1 MDLME
6 KIVSL
11 CKRRGFVY
19 PGSELYGGLNGTWDL
34 GPLGADLARNIKYE
48 WWQSMVASREDV
60 VGLNSSILHATAVWQ
75 ASGHISSFT
84 DTLVECKKC
93 HTRFRQDQIEGKCD
107 SCGGSQFTSPKQFNT
122 MFKTHIGPT
131 EENSSLLYLRPETAQ
146 GIFINYKNVLN
157 STRIGIP
164 FGIAQIG
171 KGFRNEITTGN
182 FLFRVREFEM
192 MELEFFV
199 EPGTDIKWHD
209 YWKNSRLEWF
219 IGLGIKPE
227 NIKIVSLPKED
238 IAHYSRGTAE
248 LWYNWPFMGFGELE
262 GIANRGD
269 YDLTQHSKH
278 SGQDLTYTEASGKK
292 YIPYVIEPSVG
303 VGRAMLAFLVDA
315 YFEVG
320 ERVVLKLHPKLSPFK
335 VAVFPL
341 LANKPDLVNK
351 AQEIYKHLKLELK
364 LPTAFD
370 DRGNIGKRYYAQ
382 DEIGTPW
389 CVTVDFQ
396 TLTDD
401 TVTVRD
407 RDTAAQSRLPI
418 GELDTYFTRKL
429 K

>member
-1 MDLME
+1 ME

-19 PGSELYGGLNGTWDL
+19 PGSEIYGGLNGTWDL
-34 GPLGADLARNIKYE
+34 GPLGTTLARNIKHE
-48 WWQSMVASREDV
+48 WWKNTVSNREDV
-60 VGLNSSILHATAVWQ
+60 VGLNSSILHHPKVWD
-75 ASGHISSFT
+75 ASGHIASFT
-84 DTLVECKKC
+84 DPLIECKKC
-93 HTRFRQDQIEGKCD
+93 HHRYRLDFVTVRFDKEKGKYWICPA
-107 SCGGSQFTSPKQFNT
+107 CF
-122 MFKTHIGPT
+122 
-131 EENSSLLYLRPETAQ
+131 EENTSEPRDFNLMFRTHLGSTEDSGTELYLRPETAQ
-146 GIFINYKNVLN
+146 GIFINFLNVVN
-157 STRIGIP
+157 STRVTVP

-199 EPGTDIKWHD
+199 EPGTDEKWHE
-209 YWKNSRLEWF
+209 YWKNERLNWF
-219 IGLGIKPE
+219 LSLGISKDH
-227 NIKIVSLPKED
+227 IKIVDLPKED

-248 LWYNWPFMGFGELE
+248 LWYDWPFMGFGELE

-269 YDLTQHSKH
+269 YDLTQHSK
-278 SGQDLTYTEASGKK
+278 YSGKNLVFDD
-292 YIPYVIEPSVG
+292 YTPYVIEPSVG

-315 YFEVG
+315 YSEVG
-320 ERVVLKLHPKLSPFK
+320 DRVVLKLHSKLSPYK

-341 LANKPDLVNK
+341 VANKPDLVTK
-351 AQEIYKHLKLELK
+351 AETVYRYLK
-364 LPTAFD
+364 PVTSVAWD

-389 CVTVDFQ
+389 CVTVDYRS
-396 TLTDD
+396 LADD

-407 RDTAAQSRLPI
+407 RDTAKQERVNVSQ
-418 GELDTYFTRKL
+418 LDTYFSQKL